1 MEKDSQYLKDLE
13 TDLDESQIR
22 VLYIMGAGHSGSTV
36 LDIILGNHPDILS
49 VGELSNFVRRRA
61 INGKYC
67 ACGKPANTCQF
78 WSNIYWEWTHQIGTD
93 DVEGYLALQ
102 NAFEHFRSWFNLQ
115 KQKRRGFQSPRFQ
128 AYVERTRALFEAI
141 RVVSGKNIVVDSSK
155 SPVRALALVT

>member
-1 MEKDSQYLKDLE
+1 MRLTKTSVVIITGIFGQETYYPNSLE
-13 TDLDESQIR
+13 MDVDEAQIR

-78 WSNIYWEWTHQIGTD
+78 WSNIYWEWTHQIRTD

-102 NAFEHFRSWFNLQ
+102 NAFEHFRSWFHLQ
-115 KQKRRGFQSPRFQ
+115 KQKDVVFNLLVFRHMLNAR
-128 AYVERTRALFEAI
+128 ERCSRLSAL
-141 RVVSGKNIVVDSSK
+141 
-155 SPVRALALVT
+155 